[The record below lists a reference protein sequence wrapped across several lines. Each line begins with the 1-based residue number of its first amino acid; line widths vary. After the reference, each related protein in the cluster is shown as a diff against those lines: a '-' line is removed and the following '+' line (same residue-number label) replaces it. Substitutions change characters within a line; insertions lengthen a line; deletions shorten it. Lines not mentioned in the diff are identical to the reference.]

1 MNFGVKPRNI
11 RKASLEEATE
21 VEGGGLQNEDER
33 PPVLEPEL
41 LVAVASTAQFGAGG
55 GSYLFEDGYY
65 VNNGVFCQRERL
77 GQIRPRGGQF
87 KSGFS
92 PSSADDSNVCCGLC
106 GEIVPY
112 DLLVTDH
119 LPAFHAEVLRDGV
132 VDLEEIPYETWLN
145 ERVQNEQFLSS
156 GVGPALRIPTL
167 CPQTLNLQP
176 VRSTRQLR
184 RISQYRVNTA
194 EMGIPELELALQK
207 KMVEKMGRKV
217 PVTLVDKLHAKCGL
231 CDTVISLNKKF
242 EIVHLVRHFNAWHP
256 SSHKCAGT
264 WPEREL
270 PTPMGGKPLSAQ
282 DFAVIDP
289 DIDAIDNLQ
298 CIWCGM
304 FLSCK
309 ELGMHFHEVHPE
321 EVEVPRCNLCLQEL
335 LINARLTE
343 KFGEDFGVTLPS
355 EHSYRSIR
363 FKRDFKSDT
372 ALENAIMKYLRRIDD
387 GADPTL
393 VDVEDL
399 DGESWTED
407 GEDDDGQLH
416 GRTGAGSC
424 EAFANSRMNCG
435 RRAKP
440 KRQFIMP
447 IVRQAAPKESKF
459 VAAVTHSHWKCKLCR
474 ADIYAAVISAGVIKH
489 FKKFHRTFLPTVQFE
504 LCKARLEKISDGKM
518 EFVGENQK
526 LIECSLCSQ
535 SFPVTP
541 PFNICRAIRHIKMKH
556 PEVMPEHRGGQS
568 SRDGFLNQDR
578 QLNQCK
584 ESGVDSSVQEEME
597 EGVIYATEIQ
607 EFAVLEML
615 RHNYSVAFDRV
626 FSVYGSDIRQQ
637 IYILCGEGDELDGET
652 VERIAKARDTTQD
665 PMVVQLNSSNN
676 NNSRTTGSNP
686 NIASGMF

>member
-11 RKASLEEATE
+11 RKALEEATE

-41 LVAVASTAQFGAGG
+41 LVAGSSTHFGAAG
-55 GSYLFEDGYY
+55 GSYSFEDGYY
-65 VNNGVFCQRERL
+65 VNNGVFCQRERF

-87 KSGFS
+87 KGGFS

-112 DLLVTDH
+112 DSLVTDH

-145 ERVQNEQFLSS
+145 ERVQNEQFLS
-156 GVGPALRIPTL
+156 GVGPTLHIPTL
-167 CPQTLNLQP
+167 CPQTLHLQP

-304 FLSCK
+304 FLSSK

-363 FKRDFKSDT
+363 FKRDFKSDM

-399 DGESWTED
+399 DGESGTED
-407 GEDDDGQLH
+407 GEDDDGQLR
-416 GRTGAGSC
+416 GRTAGSC

-447 IVRQAAPKESKF
+447 IVRQAAPKESQF
-459 VAAVTHSHWKCKLCR
+459 VAAVTHSHWKCKLCH

-568 SRDGFLNQDR
+568 SRDGFLTHQDR

-584 ESGVDSSVQEEME
+584 ESGGDSSVQEEME
-597 EGVIYATEIQ
+597 EGVIYATEIS

-665 PMVVQLNSSNN
+665 PMVVQLNSNN
-676 NNSRTTGSNP
+676 NNRTTGLNP
-686 NIASGMF
+686 NIASGIF